1 MYRKVGFVVLRKKVW
16 YIPKSGQTC
25 RLWSC
30 SLHVLDLLCVVCQ
43 HGCLEKVC
51 TLQLSNL
58 RQRVLELRLGFVVS
72 ARFCVYDFCMNAR
85 LHHFLIN
92 ILQVLICDIYRHGM
106 SLRKNY
112 DQGVYGITHT
122 KQLCIRK
129 PVKYEYKYVPPFL
142 SVSSKSSPFG
152 NFLLHNILW

>member
-1 MYRKVGFVVLRKKVW
+1 
-16 YIPKSGQTC
+16 
-25 RLWSC
+25 
-30 SLHVLDLLCVVCQ
+30 VLDLLCVVCQ

-129 PVKYEYKYVPPFL
+129 PVKYEYINPTEEVEPLRSIRAGPCRYCGDGQQWVRRLGSIPFFCRRHRAVFRSGL
-142 SVSSKSSPFG
+142 PG
-152 NFLLHNILW
+152 MPW